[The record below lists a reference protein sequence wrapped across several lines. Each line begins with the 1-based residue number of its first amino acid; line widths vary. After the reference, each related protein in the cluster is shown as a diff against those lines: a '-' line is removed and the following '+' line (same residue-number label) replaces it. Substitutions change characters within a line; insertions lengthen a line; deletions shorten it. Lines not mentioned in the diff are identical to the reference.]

1 MVTAEIA
8 VALPVLVL
16 LMAAGITAVLVVGA
30 QLRCVDAAREA
41 ARALARGDSMA
52 VARGLARQTG
62 PASATVTVSRSG
74 DRVIVDVAGTAAG
87 LGGVLPAF
95 AVHAR
100 SVALEEPGTVQPAA
114 GGDDASTSG

>member
-16 LMAAGITAVLVVGA
+16 LMAAALTAVMVVSA

-41 ARALARGDSMA
+41 ARALARGES
-52 VARGLARQTG
+52 VTLARSLADQAG
-62 PASATVTVSRSG
+62 PAGSRLTVSRSG
-74 DRVIVDVAGTAAG
+74 DEVTVDVAGKARG

-100 SVALEEPGTVQPAA
+100 SVAVQEPGTQPAA
-114 GGDDASTSG
+114 HPGG